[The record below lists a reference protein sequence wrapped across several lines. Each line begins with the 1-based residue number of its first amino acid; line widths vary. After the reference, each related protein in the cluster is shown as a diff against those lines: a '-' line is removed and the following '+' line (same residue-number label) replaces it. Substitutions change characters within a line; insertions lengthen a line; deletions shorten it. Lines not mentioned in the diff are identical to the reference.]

1 MSNGTLLSELWYQVW
16 DPRHEVHMEVADQS
30 FPKEQGEQEPY
41 LVLCE
46 GGRRCIGAKK
56 NS

>member
-1 MSNGTLLSELWYQVW
+1 
-16 DPRHEVHMEVADQS
+16 MEVANQS
-30 FPKEQGEQEPY
+30 FPKEQGEQEPN

-56 NS
+56 KLMSNASCGSVGEGGLEPKTHD

>member
-1 MSNGTLLSELWYQVW
+1 
-16 DPRHEVHMEVADQS
+16 MEVADQS
-30 FPKEQGEQEPY
+30 FPKEQGEQELS

-46 GGRRCIGAKK
+46 GGRRCVGAKK